1 VLTVASA
8 TPLAVNA
15 ATYGRTWTTANI
27 GNVDGL
33 LGTCSLEVLRQRQS
47 FKWRTYP
54 ADVLPAFV
62 AEMDFDLAE
71 QITDAVTAALAIGD
85 CGYAHQGVLGEA
97 FRDFAADRLGWSPDP
112 ARVFAIPDVMTGIAE
127 VAQAVT
133 PHGSAIVINPPVY
146 PPFLFRLGFSGRR
159 IVASPLIRDDQ
170 GRYHLDLGALDA
182 ALAEPGVAAYLLCS
196 PHNPTGSVWSRAQ
209 LAAVADLCQRRGVVL
224 LVDEI
229 HAPLV
234 LPGARFVSFLSLG
247 HEIDARTFTF
257 TSASKGW
264 NIPGLKCGL
273 AVAGS
278 DSGFRL
284 MEERWEALLPSH
296 LGVLGSVAAYRDAV
310 GWLDAVLAQID
321 ENRWLLARLLREH
334 LPQVGYL
341 PPQASFLAWLDCRAL
356 GFGDDPAAVFLDKG
370 LLAVSPGPDFGAEGR
385 GFARLNMGTSPAL
398 LEEAVRR
405 MAVAVEGAEVLAG
418 GR

>member
-1 VLTVASA
+1 MHDV
-8 TPLAVNA
+8 
-15 ATYGRTWTTANI
+15 
-27 GNVDGL
+27 
-33 LGTCSLEVLRQRQS
+33 LGTCSLEALRQRKS

-71 QITDAVTAALAIGD
+71 QISAAVAAALAIGD

-97 FRDFAADRLGWSPDP
+97 FREFAADRLDWSPDP
-112 ARVFAIPDVMTGIAE
+112 ARVFAIPDVMTGLVE
-127 VAQAVT
+127 VVQAVT
-133 PHGSAIVINPPVY
+133 PPGSAIVINPPVY
-146 PPFLFRLGFSGRR
+146 PPFSFRFGFADRR
-159 IVASPLIRDDQ
+159 IVTAPLVRDGQ
-170 GRYHLDLGALDA
+170 GHYDLDFEAVDA

-209 LAAVADLCQRRGVVL
+209 LETIGDICLRRGVVL

-234 LPGARFVSFLSLG
+234 LPGARFVPVLSLG
-247 HEIDARTFTF
+247 HEIGVRTFAF

-273 AVAGS
+273 AIAGS
-278 DSGFRL
+278 DGGAAL
-284 MEERWEALLPSH
+284 LKQRWEALLPSH
-296 LGVLGSVAAYRDAV
+296 LGVLGSVAAYREAV
-310 GWLDAVLAQID
+310 GWLDAALAQLD

-334 LPQVGYL
+334 LPQVSYL

-356 GFGDDPAAVFLDKG
+356 DFGDDPAAVFLDLG
-370 LLAVSPGPDFGAEGR
+370 LLAVSSGPDFGAEGR
-385 GFARLNMGTSPAL
+385 GFVRLNMGTSPAL

-405 MAVAVEGAEVLAG
+405 MAAAVRAAGARAD
-418 GR
+418 R

>member
-1 VLTVASA
+1 MDAVL
-8 TPLAVNA
+8 
-15 ATYGRTWTTANI
+15 GH
-27 GNVDGL
+27 
-33 LGTCSLEVLRQRQS
+33 CSLEMLRQRRS

-62 AEMDFDLAE
+62 AEMDFDLAG
-71 QITDAVTAALAIGD
+71 QISDAVTAALAIGD
-85 CGYAHQGVLGEA
+85 CGYPHQGVLGEA
-97 FRDFAADRLGWSPDP
+97 FRDFAAGRMGWSPDP
-112 ARVFAIPDVMTGIAE
+112 GRVFAIADVMTGLAE
-127 VAQAVT
+127 VVQAVT
-133 PHGSAIVINPPVY
+133 PPGSGIVINPPVY
-146 PPFLFRLGFSGRR
+146 PPFSFRFGFSGRR
-159 IVASPLIRDDQ
+159 IVTAPLVRDSQ
-170 GRYHLDLGALDA
+170 GRYDLDLAALDA

-209 LAAVADLCQRRGVVL
+209 LEAVADLCQRHEVVL

-229 HAPLV
+229 HGPLV
-234 LPGARFVSFLSLG
+234 LPGTRFVPFLSLG

-273 AVAGS
+273 AVAGA
-278 DSGFRL
+278 DRGAAII
-284 MEERWEALLPSH
+284 EERWEALLPSH
-296 LGVLGSVAAYRDAV
+296 LGVLGTIAAYREAI
-310 GWLDAVLAQID
+310 GWLDAAVAQLD

-356 GFGDDPAAVFLDKG
+356 GLGDDPSTVFLDRG
-370 LLAVSPGPDFGAEGR
+370 LVAVSPGPDFGAEGR

-398 LEEAVRR
+398 LAEAVRR
-405 MAVAVEGAEVLAG
+405 MAAAVGAAG
-418 GR
+418 H

>member
-1 VLTVASA
+1 
-8 TPLAVNA
+8 
-15 ATYGRTWTTANI
+15 
-27 GNVDGL
+27 VDDL
-33 LGTCSLEVLRQRQS
+33 LGPCSLEVLRQRKS

-62 AEMDFDLAE
+62 AEMDFDLAG
-71 QITDAVTAALAIGD
+71 QIGDAVTAALAIGD

-97 FRDFAADRLGWSPDP
+97 FRDFAAARLHWSPDP

-127 VAQAVT
+127 VVQAVT
-133 PHGSAIVINPPVY
+133 PPGSAVVINPPVY
-146 PPFLFRLGFSGRR
+146 PPFSFRLGFSGRR
-159 IVASPLIRDDQ
+159 IVASPLSRDHQ
-170 GRYHLDLGALDA
+170 GRYDLDLGALDA

-209 LAAVADLCQRRGVVL
+209 LAAAADLCQRHGVFL

-234 LPGARFVSFLSLG
+234 LPGARFVPFLSLG

-278 DSGFRL
+278 DGGFAIL
-284 MEERWEALLPSH
+284 KERWEALLPSH
-296 LGVLGSVAAYRDAV
+296 LGVLGSVAAYREAV
-310 GWLDAVLAQID
+310 GWLDAALGQLD

-334 LPQVGYL
+334 LPRVGYQ

-356 GFGDDPAAVFLDKG
+356 GLGDDPAQAFLDEG
-370 LLAVSPGPDFGAEGR
+370 RVAVSPGPDFGAEGR
-385 GFARLNMGTSPAL
+385 GFARLNLGTSPAL
-398 LEEAVRR
+398 LGEAVRR
-405 MAVAVEGAEVLAG
+405 MAAAVRRTEALAG
-418 GR
+418 DR

>member
-1 VLTVASA
+1 
-8 TPLAVNA
+8 
-15 ATYGRTWTTANI
+15 
-27 GNVDGL
+27 VDDL
-33 LGTCSLEVLRQRQS
+33 LGACSLEVLRQRQS

-62 AEMDFDLAE
+62 AEMDFDLAG
-71 QITDAVTAALAIGD
+71 QISDAVTAALAIGD

-97 FRDFAADRLGWSPDP
+97 FRDFAAARLDWSPDP

-127 VAQAVT
+127 VVQAVT
-133 PHGSAIVINPPVY
+133 SPGSAVVINPPVY
-146 PPFLFRLGFSGRR
+146 PPFFFRLGFSGRR
-159 IVASPLIRDDQ
+159 IVAAPLSRDHQ
-170 GRYHLDLGALDA
+170 GRYDLDLGALDA

-196 PHNPTGSVWSRAQ
+196 PHNPTGSVWSQAQ
-209 LAAVADLCQRRGVVL
+209 LAAVADTCQRHGVFL

-229 HAPLV
+229 HGPLV
-234 LPGARFVSFLSLG
+234 LPGARFVPFLSLG

-278 DSGFRL
+278 DGGFAL
-284 MEERWEALLPSH
+284 LKERWEALLPSH
-296 LGVLGSVAAYRDAV
+296 LGVLGSVAAYRDAA
-310 GWLDAVLAQID
+310 GWLDAALGQLD

-334 LPQVGYL
+334 LPQVGYQ

-356 GFGDDPAAVFLDKG
+356 SLGDDPATAFLDEG
-370 LLAVSPGPDFGAEGR
+370 RVAVSPGPDFGAEGR
-385 GFARLNMGTSPAL
+385 GFVRLNMGTSPAL

-405 MAVAVEGAEVLAG
+405 MASAVIRPG
-418 GR
+418 